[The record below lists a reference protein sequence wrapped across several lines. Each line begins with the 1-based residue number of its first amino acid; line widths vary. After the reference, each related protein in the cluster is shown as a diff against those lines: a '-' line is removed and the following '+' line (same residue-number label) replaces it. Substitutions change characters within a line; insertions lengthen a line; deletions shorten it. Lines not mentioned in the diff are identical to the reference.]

1 MKSRNNE
8 QSHQVKGTSIMRTV
22 QAILLLAVT
31 TLAFVACNEDS
42 TLQPSQGE
50 AVVNGT
56 VIDAL
61 TSSPISG
68 VSVNAGGQSTLTD
81 GEGTFSLKL
90 TVDSVATVSL
100 LFTKSGYRDTILTSQ
115 VKSGD
120 QLAIQMKMA
129 SLSPIGGGTG
139 SGIAQTIA
147 FLGANP
153 DEISV
158 YGVGGTETSIL
169 GWEVRDSLGQPIDG
183 DHAIELTFTIVNGPG
198 GGEYVSP
205 GVVRTGLSGQ
215 AYHTVNA
222 GTKSGVAQIVAS
234 ASVGGRSITSSPV
247 RIVINGGFPVQ
258 SHFTIAATHY
268 NFAAMNWMGRELPVS
283 VLVGDVYSNP
293 VAPRTAVYF
302 RSSAGVVQPT
312 VFTDD
317 NGQGTVNLISGNP
330 RPFGIYAAASP
341 LDTGYHHLVAKT
353 VGQNGAT
360 VTDSILVLW
369 SGYSMISNVSPTT
382 FSIVN
387 GSAQVFRFTVSDQ
400 YFHPLAPG
408 TEIAVSAE
416 VPPPPDPNTPMNQ
429 VQLSFGFR
437 GKVTLED
444 YIFRGPGTTDFA
456 FTLSDGTSNIT
467 QTTAVSVTI
476 TVTSPNGNVYTTFG
490 GTVE

>member
-1 MKSRNNE
+1 
-8 QSHQVKGTSIMRTV
+8 MRTV
-22 QAILLLAVT
+22 QAILLAVT
-31 TLAFVACNEDS
+31 TLAFIACNEES
-42 TLQPSQGE
+42 SLQPSQGE
-50 AVVNGT
+50 ALVNGT

-68 VSVNAGGQSTLTD
+68 VSVTAGGQSTLTD
-81 GEGTFSLKL
+81 GEGKFSLKF
-90 TVDSVATVSL
+90 TVDSVSTVSL
-100 LFTKSGYRDTILTSQ
+100 LFTKTGYRDTILTSQ
-115 VKSGD
+115 VNSGD
-120 QLAIQMKMA
+120 ALTIQMKMA
-129 SLSPIGGGTG
+129 SRSPIGGGTG

-153 DEISV
+153 VEISV

-169 GWEVRDSLGQPIDG
+169 GWEVRDSLGQPIDD
-183 DHAIELTFTIVNGPG
+183 DHAIDLTFTIVNGPG

-205 GVVRTGLSGQ
+205 AVVRTGLSGQ

-222 GTKSGVAQIVAS
+222 GTRSGVAQIVAS
-234 ASVGGRSITSSPV
+234 ATVGGRVITSSPV
-247 RIVINGGFPVQ
+247 RIVVNGGFPVQ
-258 SHFTIAATHY
+258 SHFTIAAVKY
-268 NFAAMNWMGRELPVS
+268 NFAAMDWMGRELPLS

-293 VAPRTAVYF
+293 VAPKTAVYF

-330 RPFGIYAAASP
+330 KPFGMYAAASP
-341 LDTGYHHLVAKT
+341 LDTGYHYVVAKT
-353 VGQNGAT
+353 VGQSGAT
-360 VTDSILVLW
+360 VTDSILVVW
-369 SGYSMISNVSPTT
+369 SGHSSISNVSPTT
-382 FSIVN
+382 FSIAN
-387 GSAQVFRFTVSDQ
+387 GGAQVFRFTASDR
-400 YFHPLAPG
+400 YYHPLAAG

-456 FTLSDGTSNIT
+456 FTLSDGTTNIT

-490 GTVE
+490 GIVE